1 MDDFLLSGFSALIN
15 YLGSDFFVDS
25 SVYWFVIC
33 IGMCDHDLYVCWT
46 VSEVANKI
54 IWDCIVDDPILF
66 LRHFLEK
73 LTNKER
79 QVGESSWKE

>member
-1 MDDFLLSGFSALIN
+1 
-15 YLGSDFFVDS
+15 
-25 SVYWFVIC
+25 
-33 IGMCDHDLYVCWT
+33 

-79 QVGESSWKE
+79 QVGLYNKNMYFIK